1 MVRLRRGTILVVLVA
16 AWALAQEAPLLT
28 VLPRA
33 EQVRQLQ
40 LQGDLHMVRKRYPE
54 AIDAYGQALHL
65 SPRNAVLLNK
75 IGIAYHQL
83 SRLRDAKKYYEL
95 ATEADKNYA
104 YAWNNL
110 GTAHYGME
118 KYWRAIRY
126 YHRALKLDPSQ
137 ASFHSNLGTALFA
150 RKQYPEATEE
160 FRVAVLLDPE
170 VFRRRDS
177 FGVVTQ
183 DFSVQDRAR
192 FNYLLAKTYASLGYL
207 EDCLLALRHALD
219 HGLPPEEARLDPAF
233 AALHNDERFQALFAT
248 PQPPQP

>member
-1 MVRLRRGTILVVLVA
+1 MVRLRRAAILMVVVAGT
-16 AWALAQEAPLLT
+16 ALAQEAPLLT
-28 VLPRA
+28 VLPRT
-33 EQVRQLQ
+33 ERVRQLQ
-40 LQGDLHMVRKRYPE
+40 LQGDLHMVRKRYLE
-54 AIDAYGQALHL
+54 AIDAYGQALHE
-65 SPRNAVLLNK
+65 SPRHPVLLNK

-118 KYWRAIRY
+118 KYGRAIRY
-126 YHRALKLDPSQ
+126 YRRALKLDSSQ

-150 RKQYPEATEE
+150 RKQYAEAAEE
-160 FRVAVLLDPE
+160 FRLAVLLDPE
-170 VFRRRDS
+170 VFRRRSS

-192 FNYLLAKTYASLGYL
+192 FNFLLAKTYAALGYT

-219 HGLPPEEARLDPAF
+219 HGLPPEEARTDPAF
-233 AALHNDERFQALFAT
+233 AALHADERFQVLFAT